1 MMKVKK
7 VLYILTGMMLLTA
20 CSGDNDGQTPA
31 EKDAR
36 TALQIV
42 AGIDLPVRSTT
53 RAVET
58 AWEASD
64 MIGVYMTEHG
74 TANTYKDEDQTE
86 AANMPYIFD
95 DGTNY
100 ETNGNTYR
108 TFSPTSKKIYLSTSA
123 VDVFAYYPYTATPIV
138 PDALEISVA
147 DQSKQEKIDFMR
159 AKTESVTNSNA
170 SIRLLFYHK
179 LVKLVFNLKQGEGLL
194 TDELASANFLGIK
207 VKNQPPSASYNLYT
221 DAFSGFGS
229 NIDIVPVESNTIADG
244 YVKTFEAIVL
254 PSESL
259 THTVEITFYQKLEDK
274 VVNTFTINT
283 ALLSG
288 HKYTYNV
295 TVNANSINVDLEKYT
310 EQW

>member
-1 MMKVKK
+1 
-7 VLYILTGMMLLTA
+7 
-20 CSGDNDGQTPA
+20 
-31 EKDAR
+31 
-36 TALQIV
+36 
-42 AGIDLPVRSTT
+42 
-53 RAVET
+53 
-58 AWEASD
+58 
-64 MIGVYMTEHG
+64 MTEHG
-74 TANTYKDEDQTE
+74 MTTIYKDEDLTE

-123 VDVFAYYPYTATPIV
+123 VDVYAYYPYTVTPSA
-138 PDALEISVA
+138 PTTLEISVA

-159 AKTESVTNSNA
+159 AKTENITNGNS

-179 LVKLVFNLKQGEGLL
+179 LVKLVFNLKQGDGLL
-194 TDELASANFLGIK
+194 TDELANASFLGIK
-207 VKNQPPSASYNLYT
+207 VKSQPQSASYNIYT

-259 THTVEITFYQKLEDK
+259 SHTVEITFYQKLEDK